1 MQEYLEMAL
10 AEPDLAAYNQDIL
23 PIDDISDHPPLAGC
37 IVNKGTT
44 INFISWNI
52 MQGYGGKEHHG
63 RINNRI
69 KEKMYRS
76 LNYYMNK
83 LLDIG
88 SLDLIL
94 LQEAKKTPAWKY
106 INEDRLE
113 TTPTGV
119 NRNWKCIYDGSQ
131 MDTRNGLAI
140 YYNNHRL
147 IKKGYTIYPGDFA
160 TSTGSTTSSNAHPV
174 VLGLR
179 KNIKMLTILNVHL
192 NPPKNIT
199 TQTIIYDAIERFV
212 NKNNTLAIIGDSNI
226 KYNPLKFNSY
236 SNLINIPFTGYNMTV
251 SDFLFMNKMDSI
263 EINTSEDNNITKAV
277 LIYHTNN
284 SINQNIIKY
293 PITDKYN
300 YYPDS
305 TLDGMTDMLSAVN
318 KSKYQREASTPF
330 NRRDQ
335 YNLTRQLNSP
345 RYMSKKIQRNTRKDK
360 LKLRGQHMISL
371 PPLDVMDRL
380 ESMADRKKSSYVA
393 SGVKTRKSKKSRKKT
408 RRKY

>member
-1 MQEYLEMAL
+1 
-10 AEPDLAAYNQDIL
+10 
-23 PIDDISDHPPLAGC
+23 
-37 IVNKGTT
+37 
-44 INFISWNI
+44 
-52 MQGYGGKEHHG
+52 
-63 RINNRI
+63 
-69 KEKMYRS
+69 
-76 LNYYMNK
+76 
-83 LLDIG
+83 IG

-318 KSKYQREASTPF
+318 K
-330 NRRDQ
+330 
-335 YNLTRQLNSP
+335 
-345 RYMSKKIQRNTRKDK
+345 
-360 LKLRGQHMISL
+360 
-371 PPLDVMDRL
+371 
-380 ESMADRKKSSYVA
+380 
-393 SGVKTRKSKKSRKKT
+393 
-408 RRKY
+408 